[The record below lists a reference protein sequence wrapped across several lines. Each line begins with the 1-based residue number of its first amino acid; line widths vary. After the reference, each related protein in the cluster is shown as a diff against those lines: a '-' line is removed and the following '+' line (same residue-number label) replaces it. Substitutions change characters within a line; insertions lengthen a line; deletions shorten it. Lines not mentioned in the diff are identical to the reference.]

1 MAFYDKLCK
10 PAQFYLLISL
20 VSYTFILLQNLTSPN
35 QFCMGPYS
43 CENENKPLIM
53 IGQLIYIAFWTWLL
67 NMICKINT
75 SISWFIVLLPFILFF
90 VILLAILFNGN

>member
-1 MAFYDKLCK
+1 MPFYDKLCK

-20 VSYTFILLQNLTSPN
+20 VSYTLILLQNLTSPN

-43 CENENKPLIM
+43 CTNENKPLIM
-53 IGQLIYIAFWTWLL
+53 VAQLIYIAFWTWLL
-67 NMICKINT
+67 NLICKINT
-75 SISWFIVLLPFILFF
+75 SISWVIVLLPFILFF

>member
-20 VSYTFILLQNLTSPN
+20 VSYTLILIQNLASPN
-35 QFCMGPYS
+35 QFCLGSYS
-43 CENENKPLIM
+43 CESNNTPLIM

-67 NMICKINT
+67 NLICKINT
-75 SISWFIVLLPFILFF
+75 SISWVIVLLPFVLFF
-90 VILLAILFNGN
+90 IILLALLFN